1 MRKHL
6 FIWSLVLGAVISV
19 PTSVSAKV
27 IKIASVSPM
36 TGPLTQYGDMTRQG
50 VMTAIEQ
57 YNAKGGIHGNTFEL
71 VTVDD
76 ACEPKQGPIA
86 ANFVLNQKIDFVVGP
101 LCSGVT
107 LGAAPIFDEQGVVMI
122 TPAATSPSV
131 TEGKNYQYVFRTI
144 GRDDQQ
150 GEVAAQFIAKLKPKK
165 IAILHDK
172 QTYGQGIAASTR
184 AHLEKMGIEAAVF
197 EGINPG
203 ETDYSPVI
211 TKLKS
216 MGIDFLY
223 YGGYHP
229 ELGLLLR
236 QSREQGFH
244 AQFMGPEAAASSDIN
259 SIAGD
264 AVEGTFFS
272 LPADFASKPE
282 NQAVV
287 KAFKDSGR
295 DPSGAFQLTSYAAVQ
310 ALATALQE
318 TNSTDPSVIAEWLHT
333 HHVNSVIGDL
343 SWAKSGDLT
352 SFAFDVFQ
360 WHKDGTKTSAK

>member
-1 MRKHL
+1 MKKHL
-6 FIWSLVLGAVISV
+6 LISSLMLGMVLSL
-19 PTSVSAKV
+19 PTAASAGV
-27 IKIASVSPM
+27 IKIASVAPM

-50 VMTAIEQ
+50 VLTAIEM

-71 VTVDD
+71 VSVDD

-86 ANFVLNQKIDFVVGP
+86 ANSVINQKISFVIGP

-184 AHLEKMGIEAAVF
+184 DHLEKLGVKVDVF

-203 ETDYSPVI
+203 EADYTPVL

-236 QSREQGFH
+236 QSREQGFN
-244 AQFMGPEAAASSDIN
+244 AQFMGPEAAASSELS
-259 SIAGD
+259 SIAGS
-264 AVEGTFFS
+264 AVEGMLFS

-295 DPSGAFQLTSYAAVQ
+295 DPSGAFHLTSYAAMQ

-318 TNSTDPSVIAEWLHT
+318 TNSTDPNVVAEWLHT

-352 SFAFDVFQ
+352 SFAFEIFK